1 MQGKM
6 KNVIAALFILIAQL
20 GFSQKDT
27 STVGK
32 NKNKIDQLNERLD
45 RLLKGGSSEEVDSTN
60 YKLDYIFQ
68 EIKNIKSEIS
78 EMKQSIEEIKTID
91 RSVLNA
97 ENAVV
102 AIKDAQGVSA
112 GAYYVVLASNRS
124 KERAEK
130 ALKRLSG
137 SHKVRLVKNSKET
150 WFHIILESELT
161 EKQAGLTTAE
171 YRKKEF
177 SDAWWTTGK
186 KLIQ

>member
-6 KNVIAALFILIAQL
+6 KKLVTALFILITQL
-20 GFSQKDT
+20 GFSQNDT
-27 STVGK
+27 SIVDK
-32 NKNKIDQLNERLD
+32 NKDKIYQLNNRLD
-45 RLLKGGSSEEVDSTN
+45 RLLNGDIEEDFDSTN

-68 EIKNIKSEIS
+68 EIRKIKVELTDIKESLHEV
-78 EMKQSIEEIKTID
+78 KTIGE
-91 RSVLNA
+91 SALKSGNTA
-97 ENAVV
+97 MAGKNF
-102 AIKDAQGVSA
+102 QGVSA
-112 GAYYVVLASNRS
+112 GSYYVVLASNRS